1 MARENVSFTR
11 YYYKVII
18 GGGGG
23 GGRIYVYTK
32 KHGRTTRAAWDR
44 MLYQDVQIVAIPPK
58 NLRSNYWIWKIS
70 WEPQQIEQ

>member
-23 GGRIYVYTK
+23 GGGRIYVYTK
-32 KHGRTTRAAWDR
+32 KHGRTTRAAVG
-44 MLYQDVQIVAIPPK
+44 QDALPG
-58 NLRSNYWIWKIS
+58 RSNCSDTTKNHA
-70 WEPQQIEQ
+70 QQLLDMED

>member
-23 GGRIYVYTK
+23 GANLRVHQKAWAYNSGSVGQDALPGRSNCSDTTK
-32 KHGRTTRAAWDR
+32 KLA
-44 MLYQDVQIVAIPPK
+44 
-58 NLRSNYWIWKIS
+58 
-70 WEPQQIEQ
+70 QQLLDMED